1 MAEEVKLFRTWS
13 SPYALRIVWALKL
26 KGIEY
31 ETIFEDLTNKSPSLL
46 QYNPTHGKVPV
57 LVHDGKP
64 VCESLVIL
72 EYVDETWKHNPLLPQ
87 DPYEKSMARFWANF
101 GDDKLM
107 KSISQLFIAHE
118 KDQDVAAV
126 AALENLK
133 LVEEQLKGKKF
144 FHGETIGYLDLA
156 FGWIANLVSILEE
169 IMSLKLVDG
178 ERFPHLSS
186 WIQHFIDAPVIRDCW
201 PPRDKMIIKFQV
213 MRENYLAAATPK

>member
-57 LVHDGKP
+57 LVRDGKP

-107 KSISQLFIAHE
+107 KSIWQLFIAHE

-133 LVEEQLKGKKF
+133 IVEEQLKGKKF

>member
-46 QYNPTHGKVPV
+46 QYNPIHGKVPV

-107 KSISQLFIAHE
+107 KSIWQLFIAHE

-156 FGWIANLVSILEE
+156 FGWIANIVSILEE

-186 WIQHFIDAPVIRDCW
+186 WIQHFMDAPVIRDCW

-213 MRENYLAAATPK
+213 MRENYLAPATPK